1 MFHGYWERSSGEMK
15 RNSGELKRK
24 SGEMKKS
31 SGEFQRAG
39 SVVDNKMLRAAGM
52 VLMSNRTG
60 DAAAIGRASIEL
72 GRASNEI
79 QRKRADDME
88 RKAEAARSGKKLED
102 KKEEHVSAEFTE
114 APTEGLT
121 SAQAKVLLEKWGPNC
136 LPEKHTPKW
145 VIFLKLLIGPMPI
158 MLWIAALIE
167 LVIGN
172 YGDMAILLVIQ
183 FVNAFISF
191 YETTKAGDA
200 VAALKKSLKP
210 EATCKRD
217 GEWKTMDATI
227 LVPGDRVLLAAGSA
241 IPADCYCSPLK
252 LDEVIEVD
260 QSAMTGE
267 SLPVKFRR
275 GEVCKLG
282 STVVRGE
289 TEGTVETTGANT
301 FFGKTAT
308 MLQAGGQEMGSLQ
321 TLLLRIMLILVSL
334 SLTLCITALIFLI
347 VEGRKSNSKRP
358 ESHQK
363 VDHEIVKGL

>member
-1 MFHGYWERSSGEMK
+1 
-15 RNSGELKRK
+15 
-24 SGEMKKS
+24 
-31 SGEFQRAG
+31 
-39 SVVDNKMLRAAGM
+39 
-52 VLMSNRTG
+52 
-60 DAAAIGRASIEL
+60 
-72 GRASNEI
+72 
-79 QRKRADDME
+79 
-88 RKAEAARSGKKLED
+88 
-102 KKEEHVSAEFTE
+102 
-114 APTEGLT
+114 
-121 SAQAKVLLEKWGPNC
+121 
-136 LPEKHTPKW
+136 
-145 VIFLKLLIGPMPI
+145 MPI

-217 GEWKTMDATI
+217 GEWRTMDATI

-347 VEGRKSNSKRP
+347 IEGRKSNSKRP